1 MTAAPVSERL
11 RAAMNAHDIDAFVS
25 CFTADYRSE
34 QPAHP
39 DRAFTGRD
47 QVKTNWSAIFQEVPD
62 VRGELLR
69 AVASGG
75 EEWGEWRIAG
85 TRRDGSRMEMRGVI
99 VNGIRGDQIGW
110 ARLYLELLE
119 EGGAGIATA
128 VDRITGVRG
137 PGRQ

>member
-1 MTAAPVSERL
+1 MTATPVSERL

-25 CFTADYRSE
+25 CFTADYRSV

-47 QVKTNWSAIFQEVPD
+47 QVKTNWSAIFEEVPD
-62 VRGELLR
+62 VRGELVR
-69 AVASGG
+69 TVASDG
-75 EEWGEWRIAG
+75 EEWGEWRIWG

-99 VNGIRGDQIGW
+99 VAGIRGDQIAW

-128 VDRITGVRG
+128 VDRITGERG
-137 PGRQ
+137 PGSQ